1 MTIFYSLLILI
12 NINDYS
18 LNVFGGLMPAIIKKD
33 RSVDNMNKCVN
44 QSISINK
51 DLRKVIIEVAEKN
64 KRNISSEILYRVEQS
79 LVNEGLLRA

>member
-1 MTIFYSLLILI
+1 
-12 NINDYS
+12 
-18 LNVFGGLMPAIIKKD
+18 MPAIIKKD